1 MLLLRVLS
9 IIFPVFAIILLGYL
23 YGRAKRPELGVVNQL
38 NMDVFIPALMFHALA
53 GESVNLAS
61 YIPLALAG
69 AVIVLGSGLLAWPLC
84 RWLKVA
90 PLTFVPVMMFSNSGN
105 LFIPITLLMFGN
117 AVLPAVAIL
126 FLVETTLHLTVGLR
140 LLDRRS
146 SLLGLLKM
154 PVILLVILG
163 IAFSLLHIQLP
174 ASLNVTIKM
183 VGDICV
189 PLMLFALGARLTDV
203 SFKDWRLG
211 LWGAVLAPLTGIIM
225 LLLFMPLLHLP
236 RVEQQLLIVFAALP
250 PAVMN
255 YLIAEQYRQEPEKV
269 ASIVMLSN
277 MGSLVFLPLAIG
289 FVLRG

>member
-1 MLLLRVLS
+1 MLLIKVLS

-23 YGRAKRPELGVVNQL
+23 YGRAKRPELGVVNQIT
-38 NMDVFIPALMFHALA
+38 MDVFIPALMFHALA

-69 AVIVLGSGLLAWPLC
+69 AVIVLGSGLLVWPLC
-84 RWLKVA
+84 RWLKVE

-105 LFIPITLLMFGN
+105 LYIPITLLMFGN

-140 LLDRRS
+140 LLDRQS
-146 SLLGLLKM
+146 SPLNLLKM

-163 IAFSLLHIQLP
+163 IIFSLLHIQLP
-174 ASLNVTIKM
+174 AALNVTIKM
-183 VGDICV
+183 VGDISI
-189 PLMLFALGARLTDV
+189 PLMLFALGSRLTEV
-203 SFKDWRLG
+203 SFKDWQLG
-211 LWGAVLAPLTGIIM
+211 LWGAILSPLTGVIM
-225 LLLFMPLLHLP
+225 MLVVMPFLHLAK
-236 RVEQQLLIVFAALP
+236 VEQQLLVVFAALP

-269 ASIVMLSN
+269 ASIVMFSN
-277 MGSLVFLPLAIG
+277 MGSLLFIPLAIG
-289 FVLRG
+289 YVLH